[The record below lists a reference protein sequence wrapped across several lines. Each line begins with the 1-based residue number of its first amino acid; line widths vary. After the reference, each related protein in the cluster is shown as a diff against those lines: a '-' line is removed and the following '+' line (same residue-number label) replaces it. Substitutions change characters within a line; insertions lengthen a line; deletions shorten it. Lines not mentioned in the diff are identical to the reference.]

1 MHLRI
6 IIIGAGVGGLTS
18 AIALR
23 RMGHSAMSLT
33 NTSNLYGKI
42 FDRSMFA
49 SELGAAISL
58 SPNGARVLAS
68 LGFSFER
75 AEACP
80 MPVFESV
87 DGYTLERLVSVNLE
101 DAVEKYG
108 FGYMSVH
115 RVDLHSELLRLAS
128 EHGQCRIDLR
138 LGITAEAICTA
149 DRDVL
154 AVRTSDGEI
163 IEADLVIGAD
173 GIHSM
178 TRNVVLERTASSAGC
193 LRNMEAFRL
202 TIPTETIE
210 ASDDIA
216 YLRNWKSA
224 GTTVIADTAEIAG
237 ERHMV
242 WYPCRRGKLHN
253 IVGVCPSTSTFGRQQ
268 DMNAHAALLSEF
280 GHLHQDV
287 VKLLRLAENVTRWEL
302 PFYEPFS
309 HWSRG
314 NTVLIGDAAHP
325 MQPFGAQGANQ
336 AIEDAGALGILFQ
349 DVHDSAEVSSR
360 LRIFEAVK
368 RKRTSMIQILSSTR
382 IGREAS
388 VADRLREFA
397 VPGTDVPKNFEERI
411 EHAFGFE
418 ILKASVKALEV
429 HLSQRI

>member
-1 MHLRI
+1 MPLKV
-6 IIIGAGVGGLTS
+6 IIIGAGIGGLTS

-23 RMGHSAMSLT
+23 RIGHSVT
-33 NTSNLYGKI
+33 I
-42 FDRSMFA
+42 FDKSMFG

-87 DGYTLERLVSVNLE
+87 DGYTLERLVSMNLE
-101 DAVEKYG
+101 DAAEKYG
-108 FGYMSVH
+108 VGHMSVH
-115 RVDLHSELLRLAS
+115 RVDLHNELLRLAS
-128 EHGQCRIDLR
+128 EHGQCRIDVR
-138 LGITAEAICTA
+138 LGITAEAISTA

-154 AVRTSDGEI
+154 AVRISSGEI
-163 IEADLVIGAD
+163 LEADLIIGAD

-178 TRNVVLERTASSAGC
+178 TRNVVLGYTASSAS

-210 ASDDIA
+210 AADEIA

-224 GTTVIADTAEIAG
+224 GTTVIADTAEKAG
-237 ERHMV
+237 ERHIV

-253 IVGVCPSTSTFGRQQ
+253 IVGVCPSRSTLERQQ
-268 DMNAHAALLSEF
+268 DMNAHTALLSEF
-280 GHLHQDV
+280 GHLHHDV
-287 VKLLRLAENVTRWEL
+287 VKLLRLAENVTRWVL

-314 NTVLIGDAAHP
+314 NTILIGDAAHP

-336 AIEDAGALGILFQ
+336 AIEDAGALGILLR
-349 DVHDSAEVSSR
+349 DVHNRTEVSSR
-360 LRIFEAVK
+360 LRVFEAVK
-368 RKRTSMIQILSSTR
+368 RKRTAMIQILSSAR

-397 VPGTDVPKNFEERI
+397 EPGADVPKTFEERI
-411 EHAFGFE
+411 EHAFR
-418 ILKASVKALEV
+418 LASF
-429 HLSQRI
+429 HIN

>member
-1 MHLRI
+1 MPLRV

-23 RMGHSAMSLT
+23 KIGHSVT
-33 NTSNLYGKI
+33 I
-42 FDRSMFA
+42 FDKSTFT
-49 SELGAAISL
+49 SELGAALTI
-58 SPNGARVLAS
+58 SPNGARVLVS
-68 LGFSFER
+68 LGFSFEK

-101 DAVEKYG
+101 DAAERYG
-108 FGYMSVH
+108 VGYMSVH
-115 RVDLHSELLRLAS
+115 RVDLHNELLRLAS
-128 EHGQCRIDLR
+128 EHGQCRIDIR
-138 LGITAEAICTA
+138 LGIAAEVVSIA

-154 AVRTSDGEI
+154 AVRISSGEI
-163 IEADLVIGAD
+163 LEADLIIGAD

-178 TRNVVLERTASSAGC
+178 TRNVVLGRTAPSGC
-193 LRNMEAFRL
+193 LRDMEAFRL

-210 ASDDIA
+210 TADDIA

-224 GTTVIADTAEIAG
+224 GTTVIADTAEVTG

-242 WYPCRRGKLHN
+242 WYPCRG
-253 IVGVCPSTSTFGRQQ
+253 
-268 DMNAHAALLSEF
+268 
-280 GHLHQDV
+280 
-287 VKLLRLAENVTRWEL
+287 LAENVTRWEL

-349 DVHDSAEVSSR
+349 DIHNQTEVSSR
-360 LRIFEAVK
+360 LRVFEEVK
-368 RKRTSMIQILSSTR
+368 RKRTAMIQILSSAR

-388 VADRLREFA
+388 VEDRLREFA
-397 VPGTDVPKNFEERI
+397 EPGTGPSSPLFHFQI
-411 EHAFGFE
+411 EADWMLRRAE
-418 ILKASVKALEV
+418 KL
-429 HLSQRI
+429 